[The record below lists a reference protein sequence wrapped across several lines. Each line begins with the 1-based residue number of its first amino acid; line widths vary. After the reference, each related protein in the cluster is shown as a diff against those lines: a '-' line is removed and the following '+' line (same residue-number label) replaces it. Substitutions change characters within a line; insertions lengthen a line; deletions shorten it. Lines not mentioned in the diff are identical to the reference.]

1 MKIENIINETTAGA
15 TASGSVAAVA
25 KPMGETQKRPKTGP
39 KVAGLEP
46 ADKVMFGKAKKKGPY
61 TNSISESA
69 IKEDEL
75 SEEDMF
81 LMRGEK
87 PKVFGFIPKGQSRVD
102 HEVEMAR
109 SDLVQAMKNAKTVYE
124 LIKDRSED
132 EGLEGWVQEKIIK
145 AADYLNTIAE
155 YLEGKKVQE
164 MQGGVV
170 AAGGVGE
177 GIEGPDN
184 PVANAIIR
192 RILMQRTD
200 LLAKHGP
207 EKVGQAVDD
216 VADFVG
222 DVDEIGSSDVSGWV
236 KQVEQ
241 SLSSM
246 TESMGSGSVGY
257 DNAKAIAYA
266 VKDGTSADVKLGDDT
281 VTLEYPEARFVY
293 GIYKQAVKDH
303 RIEDMIK
310 VLEDPVKF
318 HKMMKKMG
326 DMLYRDRSKEMAQAA
341 AQRIGQ
347 PGMMEGAKV
356 DRMVQHIKKSEM
368 KAGKSADKAE
378 DIAWATA
385 NKRGYLDNKNKKK
398 KD

>member
-1 MKIENIINETTAGA
+1 M
-15 TASGSVAAVA
+15 
-25 KPMGETQKRPKTGP
+25 GP
-39 KVAGLEP
+39 KVSGLEP
-46 ADKVMFGKAKKKGPY
+46 AGKVMFGKAKKKGPY

-81 LMRGEK
+81 LMRAEK
-87 PKVFGFIPKGQSRVD
+87 PKVFGFVPKGKSRVD

-109 SDLVQAMKNAKTVYE
+109 SDLIQAMKNAKTVYE
-124 LIKDRSED
+124 IIKNRSED
-132 EGLEGWVQEKIIK
+132 DGLEGWVQEKIIK

-170 AAGGVGE
+170 AGGGVGE
-177 GIEGPDN
+177 GMLNNPDQQDS
-184 PVANAIIR
+184 PVAQAIIR

-216 VADFVG
+216 VAEFVG

-236 KQVEQ
+236 RQVEQ
-241 SLSSM
+241 SLSGLK
-246 TESMGSGSVGY
+246 ENMGSGSVGY
-257 DNAKAIAYA
+257 DNAKAVAYA
-266 VKDGTSADVKLGDDT
+266 ARDGTSADVKLGDDV
-281 VTLEYPEARFVY
+281 VTLEYPEARFAY
-293 GIYKQAVKDH
+293 GVYKQAVKDG
-303 RIEDMIK
+303 RVDEIIK
-310 VLEDPVKF
+310 VFSDPIKF
-318 HKMMKKMG
+318 HKMMKKMS

-347 PGMMEGAKV
+347 PGIVSEKAVSKAQQRFMGMAHAIQKGKKIPGASKELKDV
-356 DRMVQHIKKSEM
+356 AKGMSK
-368 KAGKSADKAE
+368 KAGHDFA
-378 DIAWATA
+378 AT
-385 NKRGYLDNKNKKK
+385 KHKGLPEKVKK

>member
-25 KPMGETQKRPKTGP
+25 KPMGETQKRGKMGP
-39 KVAGLEP
+39 KVSGLEP
-46 ADKVMFGKAKKKGPY
+46 AGKVMFGKAKKKGPY

-81 LMRGEK
+81 LMRAEK

-109 SDLVQAMKNAKTVYE
+109 SDLIQAMKNAKTVYG

-155 YLEGKKVQE
+155 YLEGKKMQE

-266 VKDGTSADVKLGDDT
+266 AKDGTSADIKLGDDT
-281 VTLEYPEARFVY
+281 VTLEYPEARFAY
-293 GIYKQAVKDH
+293 GVYKQALKSGRVDE
-303 RIEDMIK
+303 IIK
-310 VLEDPVKF
+310 VFADPIKF
-318 HKMMKKMG
+318 HKMMKRWVICFIVTVVK
-326 DMLYRDRSKEMAQAA
+326 KWQ
-341 AQRIGQ
+341 Q
-347 PGMMEGAKV
+347 PRHTV
-356 DRMVQHIKKSEM
+356 
-368 KAGKSADKAE
+368 
-378 DIAWATA
+378 
-385 NKRGYLDNKNKKK
+385 LDPVS
-398 KD
+398 

>member
-1 MKIENIINETTAGA
+1 MKIANIINEMTAGA

-25 KPMGETQKRPKTGP
+25 KPMGETQKRSKTGP
-39 KVAGLEP
+39 KVSGLEP
-46 ADKVMFGKAKKKGPY
+46 AGKVMFGKAKKKGPY

-81 LMRGEK
+81 LMRAEK
-87 PKVFGFIPKGQSRVD
+87 PKVFGFVPKGQSRVD

-109 SDLVQAMKNAKTVYE
+109 SDLIQAMKNAKAVYE

-132 EGLEGWVQEKIIK
+132 DGLEGWVQEKIIK

-164 MQGGVV
+164 MHGGVV
-170 AAGGVGE
+170 AGGGVG
-177 GIEGPDN
+177 
-184 PVANAIIR
+184 
-192 RILMQRTD
+192 
-200 LLAKHGP
+200 
-207 EKVGQAVDD
+207 
-216 VADFVG
+216 
-222 DVDEIGSSDVSGWV
+222 
-236 KQVEQ
+236 
-241 SLSSM
+241 
-246 TESMGSGSVGY
+246 ESMGSGSVGY

-266 VKDGTSADVKLGDDT
+266 AKDGTSADVKLGDDV
-281 VTLEYPEARFVY
+281 VTLEYPEARFAY
-293 GIYKQAVKDH
+293 GVYKQAVKDG
-303 RIEDMIK
+303 RIEEMIK
-310 VLEDPVKF
+310 VLEDPIKF
-318 HKMMKKMG
+318 HKMMKKMS

-356 DRMVQHIKKSEM
+356 DRMVKHIKKSEM

>member
-25 KPMGETQKRPKTGP
+25 KPMGETQKRSKMGP
-39 KVAGLEP
+39 KVSGLEP
-46 ADKVMFGKAKKKGPY
+46 AGKVMFGKAKKKGPY

-75 SEEDMF
+75 SEED
-81 LMRGEK
+81 
-87 PKVFGFIPKGQSRVD
+87 I
-102 HEVEMAR
+102 
-109 SDLVQAMKNAKTVYE
+109 QAMKNAKTVYE
-124 LIKDRSED
+124 IIKNRSED
-132 EGLEGWVQEKIIK
+132 DGLEGWVQEKIIK
-145 AADYLNTIAE
+145 AADYLNTIVE

-236 KQVEQ
+236 K
-241 SLSSM
+241 
-246 TESMGSGSVGY
+246 
-257 DNAKAIAYA
+257 
-266 VKDGTSADVKLGDDT
+266 TSRTKPQWINRKH
-281 VTLEYPEARFVY
+281 EFR
-293 GIYKQAVKDH
+293 IY
-303 RIEDMIK
+303 RI
-310 VLEDPVKF
+310 
-318 HKMMKKMG
+318 
-326 DMLYRDRSKEMAQAA
+326 
-341 AQRIGQ
+341 
-347 PGMMEGAKV
+347 
-356 DRMVQHIKKSEM
+356 
-368 KAGKSADKAE
+368 
-378 DIAWATA
+378 
-385 NKRGYLDNKNKKK
+385 
-398 KD
+398 

>member
-25 KPMGETQKRPKTGP
+25 KPMGETQKRTKMGP

-46 ADKVMFGKAKKKGPY
+46 AGKVMFGKAKKKGPY
-61 TNSISESA
+61 TNSISEGA

-81 LMRGEK
+81 RMKLDK
-87 PKVFGFIPKGQSRVD
+87 PKVFGFIPKGKSRVD

-109 SDLVQAMKNAKTVYE
+109 SDLVQAMKNAKTVYD

-132 EGLEGWVQEKIIK
+132 DGLEGWVQEKIIK

-155 YLEGKKVQE
+155 YLEGKEVHE

-170 AAGGVGE
+170 AAGGVG
-177 GIEGPDN
+177 
-184 PVANAIIR
+184 
-192 RILMQRTD
+192 
-200 LLAKHGP
+200 
-207 EKVGQAVDD
+207 
-216 VADFVG
+216 
-222 DVDEIGSSDVSGWV
+222 
-236 KQVEQ
+236 
-241 SLSSM
+241 
-246 TESMGSGSVGY
+246 ESMGSGSVGY

-266 VKDGTSADVKLGDDT
+266 VKDGTSADIQLGGDV

-310 VLEDPVKF
+310 VLEDPIKF

-326 DMLYRDRSKEMAQAA
+326 DMLYRDRSKEMAAAA

-356 DRMVQHIKKSEM
+356 DRMVKHIAKSERE
-368 KAGKSADKAE
+368 AGKSSKE
-378 DIAWATA
+378 SENIAWATA

-398 KD
+398 A